1 MQVGDLVRIKK
12 NSKLISR
19 WMIDARDNDIPLLI
33 IGERIEDEELAYA
46 KETNQRATLLYE
58 VLYKDTKWFVYASAL
73 DRLSNANR

>member
-33 IGERIEDEELAYA
+33 VGKRIEKEESAYA
-46 KETNQRATLLYE
+46 KENNLPATLLYE
-58 VLYKDTKWFVYASAL
+58 VLYKDARWFVYASAL
-73 DRLSNANR
+73 DRLSNASR

>member
-33 IGERIEDEELAYA
+33 IGEQIEDRESIYA
-46 KETNQRATLLYE
+46 RETNQRGVLLYE
-58 VLYKDTKWFVYASAL
+58 VLYKNARWFVYASAL
-73 DRLSNANR
+73 DRLSNASR